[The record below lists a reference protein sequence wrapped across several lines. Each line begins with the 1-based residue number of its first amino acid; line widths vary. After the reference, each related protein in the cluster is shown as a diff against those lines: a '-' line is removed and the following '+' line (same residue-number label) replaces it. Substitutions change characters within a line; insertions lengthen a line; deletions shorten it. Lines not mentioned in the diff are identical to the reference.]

1 MSRARGP
8 TWAQFA
14 AWCSRHGFDAADAR
28 RNIEQHGE
36 TIATVRLGAPTD
48 ADVEAL
54 RRAMVEAWQTWR
66 VLADYSNMDAYNDA
80 RQDTD
85 AAVLAYLNAKGER
98 DAKRARGG
106 L

>member
-36 TIATVRLGAPTD
+36 TIATVRLGAPND
-48 ADVEAL
+48 ADVEAVAAGANL
-54 RRAMVEAWQTWR
+54 QLQRQQLDALVMGLPWQR
-66 VLADYSNMDAYNDA
+66 LAD
-80 RQDTD
+80 
-85 AAVLAYLNAKGER
+85 
-98 DAKRARGG
+98 GG
-106 L
+106 VITVV